1 MSDRKLEELTPEER
15 KALHRGALDAVLDAY
30 ERRFVSM
37 IRTAASDPKHLTA
50 DPSKIKTHL
59 ETLNLLRAERQHV
72 RS

>member
-15 KALHRGALDAVLDAY
+15 KAIHRGALDVVLEAY

-37 IRTAASDPKHLTA
+37 IRSAASDPKHLPA
-50 DPSKIKTHL
+50 DPSEIKMYL